1 MTERDPA
8 GTLTGAAGAGGATGA
23 KGDEIEEQKVAAGA
37 LKCHGDSWLW
47 TDLALPP
54 VPPGQSST
62 AIRFLLFLLEDGI
75 PCWLSWSSSSESKI

>member
-8 GTLTGAAGAGGATGA
+8 GTLTGAAGTGGTTGA
-23 KGDEIEEQKVAAGA
+23 KGDETEEAAGA
-37 LKCHGDSWLW
+37 LKCHGVSWLW

-54 VPPGQSST
+54 VPPGQSATSFH
-62 AIRFLLFLLEDGI
+62 FLLFLLEEGI